1 MLSVKDD
8 LPGHLDLPQVVRLN
22 RTKYDNLKKKVIA
35 CTNKDLGVDLQY
47 GLLPTFELDE
57 FLEYCDALNKDIVV
71 RYPDFETNTVRKKIP
86 PKTKAESD
94 ALADKTFK
102 SYMASVDEAFFIA
115 NGLVKRLH
123 EGEILELDYRRI
135 FDKAGDIVERALSN
149 VPFEP
154 QTRFFYGP
162 GASLSGF
169 EFDVTPKGQ
178 PRTYKSRLAKLS
190 SLAGELDD
198 LELFFEPSL
207 AEQIRQTS
215 VYSSWSWDK
224 LHQVPKNADKNR
236 VITITSVLR
245 KAKQKGIG
253 EWIRKAY
260 RSIRSCNINHNL
272 DTCARDHQ
280 VLAWIASKTDFFD
293 TYDFSSASDRITFP
307 ILEEVLLGKPRPN
320 CQKLWDMMQ
329 RSSSLGFEWKGQ
341 RYTYRSFPMGYSF
354 TFELESLIFFALTVA
369 FLLNWGFTLDE
380 APLDNCIAYL
390 VSTYGDD
397 LIVALSRARKSFER
411 FFGSIGFKLNDEKS
425 FSIETSFRESCG
437 ADFNAGTFV
446 RGFYVKT
453 RHPTIR
459 DFLRITNF
467 TKVNYNVTDS
477 FLNTLPFYRKIKSA
491 YGLNLCKLSVSK
503 LIGRNSIFT
512 KDVPVSVLL
521 SDEDTTP
528 KFILQYS
535 QTRRSKTWLDAHL
548 LFDTDYTLLTAGEDE
563 SEHAFSFSDTE
574 TGDTLRLRSITRND
588 GNFFM
593 RLSESWVDDLILK
606 YDPDLVLL

>member
-8 LPGHLDLPQVVRLN
+8 LPERLDLPKAVRLN
-22 RTKYDNLKKKVIA
+22 RTKYDKLKNKAIK
-35 CTNKDLGVDLQY
+35 CTNQNVGVDMQY
-47 GLLPTFELDE
+47 GLLPTFLLDE
-57 FLEYCDALNKDIVV
+57 FLEYCDALNRDIIV
-71 RYPDFETNTVRKKIP
+71 RYPDYETNTVRKKIP
-86 PKTKAESD
+86 PETKAESD
-94 ALADKTFK
+94 ALADRTFK
-102 SYMASVDEAFFIA
+102 SYMASVDEAFKIA
-115 NGLVKRLH
+115 NDLVKRLR

-135 FDKAGDIVERALSN
+135 FDKAGDIIERALNS

-169 EFDVTPKGQ
+169 QYDVTFKGDI
-178 PRTYKSRLAKLS
+178 RTYKSRLAKLS

-207 AEQIRQTS
+207 ADQIRQTA
-215 VYSSWSWDK
+215 VRSSWSWDK
-224 LHQVPKNADKNR
+224 LHQVPKNIDKNR

-260 RSIRSCNINHNL
+260 RSIRSCGLNHNL
-272 DTCARDHQ
+272 DSCARDHQ
-280 VLAWIASKTDFFD
+280 VLAWIASKTGFFD

-329 RSSSLGFEWKGQ
+329 KSSSLGFEWKGQ

-369 FLLNWGFTLDE
+369 FLLEWGFTLSE
-380 APLDNCIAYL
+380 PPLANHIAYL

-397 LIVALSRARKSFER
+397 LIVAFSRARKSFER
-411 FFGSIGFKLNDEKS
+411 FFESIGFKLNAEKS

-437 ADFNAGTFV
+437 ADFDNGTFV

-453 RHPTIR
+453 RNPTIR
-459 DFLRITNF
+459 DFLRITNYV
-467 TKVNYNVTDS
+467 KVNYNVKDS
-477 FLNTLPFYRKIKSA
+477 YLETLPFYRKIKSA
-491 YGLNLCKLSVSK
+491 YGLNLCRLSMNR
-503 LIGRNSIFT
+503 LIGRNSIFA

-521 SDEDTTP
+521 SDSDSVP
-528 KFILQYS
+528 KFILMYS
-535 QTRRSKTWLDAHL
+535 QTRKTKCWLDANL
-548 LFDTDYTLLTAGEDE
+548 LFDTDYSLLTAGEDE
-563 SEHAFSFSDTE
+563 SEHAFSFSE
-574 TGDTLRLRSITRND
+574 SEVGNTLRLRSITQND
-588 GNFFM
+588 GNFFT
-593 RLSESWVDDLILK
+593 RLSEGWVDDLVLK
-606 YDPDLVLL
+606 YDPNLLLL